1 MAEVIGVGDVGGVAE
16 LSNPSGL
23 LGKNEFLKLLITQL
37 RHQDPMKP
45 MDSSAMIAELAQF
58 SALEQL
64 QNMNEQLAGAR
75 REDSLIQSMLL
86 EGETIQVELTD
97 GTQTVGIVDKVA
109 WEDGGIA
116 LYIDG
121 MSYPMS
127 RIVSISKTVALGE

>member
-1 MAEVIGVGDVGGVAE
+1 MAEVEGVGVDGGVAE
-16 LSNPSGL
+16 SSAPGGL
-23 LGKNEFLKLLITQL
+23 LGKNEFLTLLITQL
-37 RHQDPMKP
+37 RYQDPMKP
-45 MDSSAMIAELAQF
+45 MDSSTMIAELAQF
-58 SALEQL
+58 SALEQM

-97 GTQTVGIVDKVA
+97 GTQAVGIVDKVA

-127 RIVSISKTVALGE
+127 RIVSISKTVPLGV